1 MYSSCSALRATCSSA
16 GCVPRASSGTRCRND
31 ANKTSVCLSVWVS
44 SCFCWLLCEVAGEL
58 GQQVSLGGLPQDQRL
73 KKGRLRLRHSRG
85 AHFLGTDLCGRRFLT
100 QSYESVTEEGCSGL
114 SRQRLAS
121 GARLRVACV
130 WVALGSGPLTG
141 RAGPGCPC
149 PQGQPPQ
156 DSGVW
161 SPCWGTCPLRCH
173 WLAPRKAS
181 LSAGLPGNA
190 LVPPTLPV
198 SPVQGTACLGGGF
211 SSEAASPEGGRQV
224 GAFNP

>member
-1 MYSSCSALRATCSSA
+1 M
-16 GCVPRASSGTRCRND
+16 
-31 ANKTSVCLSVWVS
+31 
-44 SCFCWLLCEVAGEL
+44 
-58 GQQVSLGGLPQDQRL
+58 GGLPQDQRL

-85 AHFLGTDLCGRRFLT
+85 AHFLGTHLCRRRFLT
-100 QSYESVTEEGCSGL
+100 RSYESVTEGGCSGL

-121 GARLRVACV
+121 EARLRVACV

-141 RAGPGCPC
+141 RAGPGCPAAEPSSSC

-211 SSEAASPEGGRQV
+211 SSGGISRGRETGWGLQPRGEGSRWGTFSPGGQ
-224 GAFNP
+224 G